1 MHACCKAR
9 VKRGTPLA
17 QGCGVNPRR
26 IHAVLAALVLIATFA
41 TSAEAQVEDQPAV
54 EQAYWYGWQTL
65 LSDTLTISTAVYSA
79 HHMDDLDNLFG
90 VSFALSLVTPAV
102 IHGIHGN
109 WVGVG
114 VSLGLRVGGTAC
126 ILYGLASAFE
136 DDSGD
141 DGGADTIAWIGL
153 IALIAAPIVDAAIAI
168 KRETPR
174 ESATWIVQPW
184 ASPRDRSGGLAVAG
198 RF

>member
-1 MHACCKAR
+1 VNAR
-9 VKRGTPLA
+9 
-17 QGCGVNPRR
+17 C
-26 IHAVLAALVLIATFA
+26 IHAVLAALVLIATLTA
-41 TSAEAQVEDQPAV
+41 NAEAQADAQDQPAI

-90 VSFALSLVTPAV
+90 VSFALSLVAPAV

-114 VSLGLRVGGTAC
+114 VSLGLRVGGTAGV
-126 ILYGLASAFE
+126 LYGIASAFD

-141 DGGADTIAWIGL
+141 DGGADTIAWIGFL
-153 IALIAAPIVDAAIAI
+153 ALIAAPIVDAAIAI

-174 ESATWIVQPW
+174 ERATWSVQPW
-184 ASPRDRSGGLAVAG
+184 GSPRDRSGGLGVAG